1 MIVFEYFEKDIS
13 YNLIYEMLTT
23 KHELAVLHSTE
34 SGIPYKVWL
43 AEPVVE
49 PAATSTENVELG
61 YAYCNGDIYG
71 WVKLVSEI
79 I

>member
-1 MIVFEYFEKDIS
+1 
-13 YNLIYEMLTT
+13 
-23 KHELAVLHSTE
+23 
-34 SGIPYKVWL
+34 
-43 AEPVVE
+43 VVE

-61 YAYCNGDIYG
+61 YAYCNGDIHG